1 MTPPARHVIPVILAL
16 AVAMAPHIPDLP
28 LWVIVW
34 CMFMWLYMLVRLET
48 GWPVPGPILR
58 HVLAFA
64 GIAGLLA
71 TFRVQI
77 GADAFVG
84 LMAVMAGLKPFEM
97 ATHRH
102 RMITV
107 LLTYFIIITSL
118 FRSESLWIML
128 YMFVSV
134 FVTTVA
140 LVRINHPRGA
150 LRSCIS
156 LTGRIMALAVPLMAA
171 LFLLFPRLQQGL
183 FVMEAPGSGRSGFS
197 EILSPGSI
205 SRMTRDPSVA
215 FRADFDGPPPRSG
228 GLYWRGI
235 VFDRFN
241 GTQWLPADR
250 PAFIDPAPADSTGRV
265 TCLMVLEPHDSRWLF
280 ALDRPVEA
288 PPGSRLTSA
297 HTLLRLRPVTRK
309 LVYRT
314 VSTPDPP
321 GTDQP
326 GTDQPGTDL
335 PGKGSGRDQTL
346 LPAPVSLPSDRNP
359 GTRALA
365 ISLAQDLPDPR
376 EKLERILA
384 FFEEQDFIYTLT
396 PPRAGTHPVDDFV
409 LKTRQGYC
417 EHYAGALAFM
427 MNALDVPAR
436 VVGGY
441 LGGELNPYGNYVT
454 VRQSFAHAWVEVFLP
469 DSGWVRVDPTLMVAP
484 QRLEQNPDGSS
495 SNTAADRGTIPVLKK
510 LSFMLDAANLKWE
523 AWFTGYSFAT
533 QKAWLRRLGLDTTR
547 GTWRIPLV
555 LAGLTLLVS
564 ALFFRVYPR
573 LFSRT
578 PKDPVAEAY
587 ALFCKR
593 LATVGLEKSPD
604 LGPVAF
610 LEKIK
615 HPRPDLA
622 AEAQEIIDLYIQI
635 RFGRTTREDQIPLL
649 ATRVKQFK
657 PSRKARPV
665 LPGTQEIHS

>member
-1 MTPPARHVIPVILAL
+1 MNTPARYVIPVILAL
-16 AVAMAPHIPDLP
+16 AVDMAPHIPDLP
-28 LWVIVW
+28 VWVTVW
-34 CMFMWLYMLVRLET
+34 CLFMWLYMLVRLET

-84 LMAVMAGLKPFEM
+84 LMAVMAGIKPFEM

-140 LVRINHPRGA
+140 LVRINHPQGA
-150 LRSCIS
+150 LRSGIS
-156 LTGRIMALAVPLMAA
+156 LTGRIMALAVPLMVA

-183 FVMEAPGSGRSGFS
+183 FVMEAPDSGRSGFS

-215 FRADFDGPPPRSG
+215 FRVDFDGPPPRTG

-250 PAFIDPAPADSTGRV
+250 PGFIDPAPPDSSALV
-265 TCLMVLEPHDSRWLF
+265 TATMVLEPHGSRWLF
-280 ALDRPVEA
+280 ALDRPVA
-288 PPGSRLTSA
+288 PPPGARLTSS
-297 HTLLRLRPVTRK
+297 HTLLTTRPVTRK
-309 LVYRT
+309 HVYRT
-314 VSTPDPP
+314 VSNPDP
-321 GTDQP
+321 
-326 GTDQPGTDL
+326 PGTDL
-335 PGKGSGRDQTL
+335 PGKGPGRDQS
-346 LPAPVSLPSDRNP
+346 PPVPVSLSPGRNP

-365 ISLAQDLPDPR
+365 ISLAQDLTGPR

-384 FFEEQDFIYTLT
+384 FFREQGFTYTLT
-396 PPRAGTHPVDDFV
+396 PPRTGIHPVDDFM

-427 MNALDVPAR
+427 MNALAVPAR

-441 LGGELNPYGNYVT
+441 LGGELNPYGDYVT

-469 DSGWVRVDPTLMVAP
+469 DAGWIRVDPTLVVAP
-484 QRLEQNPDGSS
+484 LRLELNPDGTSS
-495 SNTAADRGTIPVLKK
+495 HTAADPGTIPVLKK
-510 LSFMLDAANLKWE
+510 LSFMLDAANLQWE

-533 QKAWLRRLGLDTTR
+533 QKAWLRRLGLDTAR
-547 GTWRIPLV
+547 SPWRIPLV
-555 LAGLTLLVS
+555 LAGLTLLAF
-564 ALFFRVYPR
+564 ALFFRFYLR
-573 LFSRT
+573 LFSKT
-578 PKDPVAEAY
+578 TKDPVAEAY

-593 LATVGLEKSPD
+593 LANIGLEKSPD
-604 LGPVAF
+604 QGPVDF
-610 LEKIK
+610 LDQIK
-615 HPRPDLA
+615 RLRPDLA
-622 AEAQEIIDLYIQI
+622 PEAQAIIDLYVQI
-635 RFGRTTREDQIPLL
+635 RFGRTIPDDRTRHLTAL
-649 ATRVKQFK
+649 VRQFK
-657 PSRKARPV
+657 PAGRDKFATPD
-665 LPGTQEIHS
+665 TQETHS

>member
-1 MTPPARHVIPVILAL
+1 MIPPARHVIPVILAL

-34 CMFMWLYMLVRLET
+34 CLLMWLYMLVRLKTE
-48 GWPVPGPILR
+48 WPLPGPILR

-64 GIAGLLA
+64 GIIGILA

-84 LMAVMAGLKPFEM
+84 LLAVMAGIKPFEM

-128 YMFVSV
+128 HMFVSV

-183 FVMEAPGSGRSGFS
+183 FVMEAPGAGRSGFS

-215 FRADFDGPPPRSG
+215 FRADLDGPLPRTG

-250 PAFIDPAPADSTGRV
+250 PGFIDPAPPESTGLV
-265 TCLMVLEPHDSRWLF
+265 AATMVLEPHGSRWLF

-297 HTLLRLRPVTRK
+297 NTLLRFRPVTRK

-314 VSTPDPP
+314 VSRPDLP
-321 GTDQP
+321 GTDQF
-326 GTDQPGTDL
+326 GTDL
-335 PGKGSGRDQTL
+335 SSKGPGLDQIL
-346 LPAPVSLPSDRNP
+346 LPAPVSLPSDHNP
-359 GTRALA
+359 GTRVLAL
-365 ISLAQDLPDPR
+365 SLAQDLPDPR
-376 EKLERILA
+376 GKLERILA
-384 FFEEQDFIYTLT
+384 FFREQGFTYTLT
-396 PPRAGTHPVDDFV
+396 PARTGTHPVDDFV

-441 LGGELNPYGNYVT
+441 LGGELNPYGDYIT

-469 DSGWVRVDPTLMVAP
+469 DSGWVRVDPTLEVSP
-484 QRLEQNPDGSS
+484 RRLEQNPDGSS
-495 SNTAADRGTIPVLKK
+495 AYTAADPGTIPVLKR
-510 LSFMLDAANLKWE
+510 LSFLLDAANLKWE

-533 QKAWLRRLGLDTTR
+533 QKAWLRRLGLDTNR

-573 LFSRT
+573 LFSRS

-593 LATVGLEKSPD
+593 LATIGLEKSPD
-604 LGPVAF
+604 LGPVDF

-615 HPRPDLA
+615 HLRPDLA

-635 RFGRTTREDQIPLL
+635 RFGRTTRDDQIPLL

-657 PSRKARPV
+657 PSREARPA
-665 LPGTQEIHS
+665 LPGTLEIHS

>member
-1 MTPPARHVIPVILAL
+1 MNTQARHVIPVILAL
-16 AVAMAPHIPDLP
+16 AVAMAPHLPDLP

-34 CMFMWLYMLVRLET
+34 CMLMWLYMLVRLGT
-48 GWPVPGPILR
+48 GWPVPSPILR

-84 LMAVMAGLKPFEM
+84 LMAVMAGIKPFEM

-128 YMFVSV
+128 HMFLSV

-140 LVRINHPRGA
+140 LVRINHPQAA

-215 FRADFDGPPPRSG
+215 FRADFDGPPPRIG

-250 PAFIDPAPADSTGRV
+250 PAFIDPAPPESTGLV
-265 TCLMVLEPHDSRWLF
+265 TATMVLEPHGSRWLF
-280 ALDRPVEA
+280 ALDRPAEP
-288 PPGSRLTSA
+288 PPGARLTSA
-297 HTLLRLRPVTRK
+297 HTLLRFRPVTRK

-321 GTDQP
+321 GTD
-326 GTDQPGTDL
+326 L
-335 PGKGSGRDQTL
+335 PGKGPGRDQIL

-365 ISLAQDLPDPR
+365 LSLAQDLADPR

-384 FFEEQDFIYTLT
+384 FFREQGFTYTLT
-396 PPRAGTHPVDDFV
+396 PPRAGNHPVDDFV

-427 MNALDVPAR
+427 MNALQVPAR
-436 VVGGY
+436 VLGGY
-441 LGGELNPYGNYVT
+441 LGGELNPYGDYIT

-469 DSGWVRVDPTLMVAP
+469 DSGWVRVDPTLVVAP

-495 SNTAADRGTIPVLKK
+495 SHTAADRGTIPVLKK

-564 ALFFRVYPR
+564 ALFFRIYPR

-604 LGPVAF
+604 LGPVDF

-615 HPRPDLA
+615 HQRPDLA
-622 AEAQEIIDLYIQI
+622 AEAQEIIDRYIQI
-635 RFGRTTREDQIPLL
+635 RFGRTSRDDQIPLL

-657 PSRKARPV
+657 PSREARPV

>member
-1 MTPPARHVIPVILAL
+1 MNAPARHVIPVILAL
-16 AVAMAPHIPDLP
+16 AVAMAPHMPDLP

-34 CMFMWLYMLVRLET
+34 CMLMWLYMLVRLET

-58 HVLAFA
+58 HVMAFA

-84 LMAVMAGLKPFEM
+84 LMAVMAGIKPFEM

-140 LVRINHPRGA
+140 LVRINHPQGRLG
-150 LRSCIS
+150 SCIS
-156 LTGRIMALAVPLMAA
+156 LTGRIMALAVPLMVA

-183 FVMEAPGSGRSGFS
+183 FVMEAPGTGRSGFS

-215 FRADFDGPPPRSG
+215 FRADFDGSLPRTG

-235 VFDRFN
+235 VFERFN
-241 GTQWLPADR
+241 GTQWLPADPPVFIH
-250 PAFIDPAPADSTGRV
+250 PATPESTGLM
-265 TCLMVLEPHDSRWLF
+265 TATMVLEPHGSRWLF
-280 ALDRPVEA
+280 ALDRPVDP

-297 HTLLRLRPVTRK
+297 HTLLRFRPVTRK
-309 LVYRT
+309 LVYQT
-314 VSTPDPP
+314 VSNPDPP
-321 GTDQP
+321 GTDQS
-326 GTDQPGTDL
+326 GTDL
-335 PGKGSGRDQTL
+335 PGKGPGRDQIL

-359 GTRALA
+359 GTRTLAL
-365 ISLAQDLPDPR
+365 SLAQGLANPR
-376 EKLERILA
+376 EKLQRILA
-384 FFEEQDFIYTLT
+384 FFREQDFTYTLT

-427 MNALDVPAR
+427 MNALEVPAR

-441 LGGELNPYGNYVT
+441 LGGELNPYGNYIT
-454 VRQSFAHAWVEVFLP
+454 VRQSFAHAWVEVFLL
-469 DSGWVRVDPTLMVAP
+469 DAGWVRVDPTLVVAP
-484 QRLEQNPDGSS
+484 RRLEQNPDGTASY
-495 SNTAADRGTIPVLKK
+495 TAADPGTIPFLKK

-547 GTWRIPLV
+547 GPWRIPLV
-555 LAGLTLLVS
+555 LAGLTLLVA
-564 ALFFRVYPR
+564 ALFFRFYPR

-578 PKDPVAEAY
+578 TKDPVAEAY
-587 ALFCKR
+587 TLFCKR
-593 LATVGLEKSPD
+593 LTNVGLEKLPD
-604 LGPVAF
+604 QGPVDF
-610 LEKIK
+610 LDKIK
-615 HPRPDLA
+615 RLRPDLA
-622 AEAQEIIDLYIQI
+622 FEAQGIIDLYVQI
-635 RFGRTTREDQIPLL
+635 RFGRTRPDDRTRKLT
-649 ATRVKQFK
+649 TRVKQFK
-657 PSRKARPV
+657 PSRQAKPEPAS
-665 LPGTQEIHS
+665 TQETH